1 MEQRRMSINFYV
13 GYLVTLL
20 AIVYG
25 VELYLGTLY
34 ARYVIVFT
42 GAIFLAGLIVGQRNE
57 RAWMAQRYRGESAQ
71 CSRQESRRS
80 PMWVAGSGKRG
91 ACS

>member
-1 MEQRRMSINFYV
+1 MEQRGISISFYA
-13 GYLVTLL
+13 GYVVALL

-34 ARYVIVFT
+34 ARYIIVFT
-42 GAIFLAGLIVGQRNE
+42 GVIFLTGLIVGQRYE
-57 RAWMAQRYRGESAQ
+57 RAWLAQRYRGESAQ
-71 CSRQESRRS
+71 FSRQESKRS
-80 PMWVAGSGKRG
+80 PTWVAGSGKRG